1 LRPSKPLRKQGR
13 PPNNAVDRLFTIV
26 WFRQVLALSDTRN
39 AYAFEIRFE
48 LETSGEVITGAN
60 RKHAWDNY
68 VSGKQIPNDND
79 SQNSRIA
86 QAEKLA
92 PGSARYFRSPLRHI
106 LKGGCFDETQMRLLL
121 FALPQEIRA
130 VVFEDPKDPY
140 SALCDFDNGSALVL
154 FNRND
159 FDALE
164 ALILLNHWASHI
176 GSRTLSD
183 NLARL
188 YREMQPNLKQCMEMR
203 PIAKALFEHID
214 PFFAHRHFTKST
226 EAIDIV
232 FPYHL
237 NLVLAEKTVR
247 LEPLK
252 GSDTAP
258 GVSPLLAKPDITKIG
273 FFEFFQKMTWHRRVA
288 MLLGPLLFY
297 ISLSLEEKGLRGGL
311 LTLLLAGLLTVIV
324 IDERVANYRPSV

>member
-1 LRPSKPLRKQGR
+1 VQPSKLLRKQGR

-26 WFRQVLALSDTRN
+26 WFRQVLYLSGARN

-68 VSGKQIPNDND
+68 PSGKQIPNDNTNQ
-79 SQNSRIA
+79 SSRIA

-92 PGSARYFRSPLRHI
+92 PGSARYFRSPVRHI
-106 LKGGCFDETQMRLLL
+106 LKGGRFDETQMRLLL
-121 FALPQEIRA
+121 FALPAEIRTII
-130 VVFEDPKDPY
+130 FENSKDPY
-140 SALCDFDNGSALVL
+140 SGLCDFNNRSALVL

-159 FDALE
+159 FAALE
-164 ALILLNHWASHI
+164 SLILLNHWASHI

-188 YREMQPNLKQCMEMR
+188 YREMQPNLKQCMEIA
-203 PIAKALFEHID
+203 PIAEALFEHID
-214 PFFAHRHFTKST
+214 PVFAHRHFAKST

-252 GSDTAP
+252 GSGTAP
-258 GVSPLLAKPDITKIG
+258 RVSPSFTKPDITKTS
-273 FFEFFQKMTWHRRVA
+273 FFEFFKNMAWHRRVA

-297 ISLSLEEKGLRGGL
+297 TSLSLEEKGLSGGL
-311 LTLLLAGLLTVIV
+311 LTLLLARLLSVIV
-324 IDERVANYRPSV
+324 VDERVANYRPLV

>member
-1 LRPSKPLRKQGR
+1 
-13 PPNNAVDRLFTIV
+13 V
-26 WFRQVLALSDTRN
+26 WFRQVLALSGTHN

-48 LETSGEVITGAN
+48 LEINGEVITGAN
-60 RKHAWDNY
+60 RKHVWDNY
-68 VSGKQIPNDND
+68 LSGKQVPNDTNG
-79 SQNSRIA
+79 QNSRIE

-106 LKGGCFDETQMRLLL
+106 LKGGRFDEMQMRLLL
-121 FALPQEIRA
+121 FALPAEIRTI
-130 VVFEDPKDPY
+130 VFENPKDPY
-140 SALCDFDNGSALVL
+140 SRLRDFNNRSALVL

-159 FDALE
+159 FATLE

-176 GSRTLSD
+176 RSQTLSD

-188 YREMQPNLKQCMEMR
+188 YREMQPNLKQCMEIS
-203 PIAKALFEHID
+203 PIADALFEHID

-226 EAIDIV
+226 EVIDIV

-237 NLVLAEKTVR
+237 NLALAENAVR

-258 GVSPLLAKPDITKIG
+258 RVSPSFAKPDITKTG
-273 FFEFFQKMTWHRRVA
+273 FFEFFKNMTWHRRVA
-288 MLLGPLLFY
+288 VLLGPLLFY
-297 ISLSLEEKGLRGGL
+297 ISLSLEERGLSGGL
-311 LTLLLAGLLTVIV
+311 LTLLLAGLLAVIV
-324 IDERVANYRPSV
+324 VDERVANYRPSV